1 MKSNQKKL
9 IMVGTVTQADHT
21 SLRKEMH
28 KVYSGLNVE
37 NLDLKSKIVEL
48 EHALAK
54 SARPNEKRVV

>member
-1 MKSNQKKL
+1 
-9 IMVGTVTQADHT
+9 MVGTVTQADHT